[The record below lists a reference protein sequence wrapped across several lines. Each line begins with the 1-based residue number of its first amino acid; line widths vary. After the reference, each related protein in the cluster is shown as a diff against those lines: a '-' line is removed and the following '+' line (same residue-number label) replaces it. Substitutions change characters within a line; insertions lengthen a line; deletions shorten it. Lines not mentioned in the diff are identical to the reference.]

1 MVISFLTQP
10 RMGEN
15 FIVASP
21 ESIGQSLENF
31 IEYVVHNA
39 TLTVPW
45 GLVGNWKGVI
55 SSIYNYCLEIMK
67 REIPEASFYF

>member
-21 ESIGQSLENF
+21 ESIGQGLEKF
-31 IEYVVHNA
+31 GIRSA
-39 TLTVPW
+39 
-45 GLVGNWKGVI
+45 
-55 SSIYNYCLEIMK
+55 
-67 REIPEASFYF
+67 